1 MIWRKLF
8 NRSHHKEISLTQQ
21 YLRGISEFYRNTEDY
36 SQDISSYIEIKYSR
50 AFPQHTI
57 LARIFASCVS
67 WHYITVKL
75 KTTLQKSITLCKS
88 RKGKSHTINLDGL
101 FVKLWIS
108 KFHSRLHGS
117 LFKSWK
123 YIMFANTSRKTN
135 NFPSEILNSMYH
147 NNQHHTCFPN
157 LPHY

>member
-1 MIWRKLF
+1 MSKHHFCQWKLCQ
-8 NRSHHKEISLTQQ
+8 KYVCL
-21 YLRGISEFYRNTEDY
+21 YLPICSAFYRNTKNY
-36 SQDISSYIEIKYSR
+36 SQDISSYTEIKYSR

-135 NFPSEILNSMYH
+135 NFPSEILNSMY
-147 NNQHHTCFPN
+147 QGRDHTCFPN
-157 LPHY
+157 LPHH